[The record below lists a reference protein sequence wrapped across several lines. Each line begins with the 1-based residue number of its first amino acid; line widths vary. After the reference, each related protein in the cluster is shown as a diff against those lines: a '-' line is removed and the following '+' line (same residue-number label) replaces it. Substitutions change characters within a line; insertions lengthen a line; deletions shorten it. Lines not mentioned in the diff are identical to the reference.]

1 MNLLS
6 FDRVSSNRVTKFDPF
21 NVLII
26 LKKRVSDIIC
36 STHFEFS
43 TKGLAIAMDIKTAL
57 VDPIAYCFICL
68 EQLRNHW

>member
-6 FDRVSSNRVTKFDPF
+6 FDRVSSIRVTKFDPF

-43 TKGLAIAMDIKTAL
+43 TKGMAISKGCKNSIS
-57 VDPIAYCFICL
+57 
-68 EQLRNHW
+68 